1 MAVIKRFLAVSIFA
15 FTLTACGGG
24 GSSGSQTRTILPMLQ
39 QVMQKPEKKPEQKP
53 KQPVIPQQPQK
64 NTIPQFNLRTAL
76 TLSETSRLRLALPL
90 HYDHGYRAALYQAKP
105 FFGFGFIAQWA
116 ASKNLV
122 LGLHLHDALQ
132 FSGEIDEQP
141 CHDGFRRAFQC
152 GSGLPWTDA
161 APLLKNQE
169 IAASGKIN
177 LNWRF

>member
-1 MAVIKRFLAVSIFA
+1 MKKLLVLLLFASSPCLAGGDWLNIGIEDIAYLQVEDSHQTSRVWSGHFKALNGDDYNMAHFYA
-15 FTLTACGGG
+15 
-24 GSSGSQTRTILPMLQ
+24 
-39 QVMQKPEKKPEQKP
+39 
-53 KQPVIPQQPQK
+53 PQK
-64 NTIPQFNLRTAL
+64 PQFNLRMAL

-90 HYDHGYRAALYQAKP
+90 HYDHGYRATLYEAEP
-105 FFGFGFIAQWA
+105 YLGFGFIAQWA

-122 LGLHLHDALQ
+122 FGLHLHDALQ
-132 FSGEIDEQP
+132 LGGGIDEQP
-141 CHDGFRRAFQC
+141 CHDGFRRAFHC